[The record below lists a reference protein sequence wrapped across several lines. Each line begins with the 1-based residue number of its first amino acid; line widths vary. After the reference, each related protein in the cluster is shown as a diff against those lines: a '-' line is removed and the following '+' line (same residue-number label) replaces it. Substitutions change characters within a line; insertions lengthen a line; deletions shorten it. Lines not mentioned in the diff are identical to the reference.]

1 MMMNVSQPWRPS
13 AVSGVDQTLTLSGNQ
28 SLDYQMFKT
37 KYVSLRNQYSET
49 FQNKIF
55 AENIVYK
62 GKRMKL
68 TDESTYELV
77 HSNLH
82 ALELSD
88 ETGASMIGRNA
99 VIQNSHVVN
108 NKQDN
113 RRSNLK

>member
-1 MMMNVSQPWRPS
+1 M
-13 AVSGVDQTLTLSGNQ
+13 SGVDQTLNLSGNQ

-37 KYVSLRNQYSET
+37 KYVSLRNQYTET

-55 AENIVYK
+55 AENVVYK

-68 TDESTYELV
+68 TDESTYEMV

-88 ETGASMIGRNA
+88 ETGASMIGRDA
-99 VIQNSHVVN
+99 VIQDSQVN
-108 NKQDN
+108 NKQAS

>member
-1 MMMNVSQPWRPS
+1 
-13 AVSGVDQTLTLSGNQ
+13 
-28 SLDYQMFKT
+28 
-37 KYVSLRNQYSET
+37 
-49 FQNKIF
+49 
-55 AENIVYK
+55 
-62 GKRMKL
+62 MKL

-99 VIQNSHVVN
+99 LIQNSQVN